1 MNTQIQQIIDR
12 FTTAHGYNRWLDAS
26 ELEQLLNNFVEE
38 LGKAGLLMPT
48 LSAGALALCQERER
62 QVSQKGFTA
71 RHDHFEPLLAF
82 VQASMYYTECGFF
95 AYRHR
100 NDSDCVER
108 MVSDDPQS
116 KDIRN
121 KWPFLWD
128 KANRKPSVNAVLNFT
143 KAEALLAAIIDKLMD
158 EEAFDEWYNLHKQ
171 IKQ

>member
-1 MNTQIQQIIDR
+1 
-12 FTTAHGYNRWLDAS
+12 
-26 ELEQLLNNFVEE
+26 
-38 LGKAGLLMPT
+38 MPT

>member
-1 MNTQIQQIIDR
+1 MNTQIQLIIDR